1 VSPFDFESLRA
12 EMAARPGGAHRY
24 QVEGLIIAIAL
35 GLPFEKSISA
45 ARYRRPV
52 LLFWYPPEHLCPY
65 PGLCFF
71 EAIRRKE
78 FNFSSSDSFSNER
91 EDFHSPVFVAHN
103 SHFGDLTAVLDQEID
118 IAPINPFF
126 PTMKVLKD
134 GKKPYFP
141 ASGNDLPGDV
151 LQSLLVG
158 QAHDAS
164 DAGEYQV
171 IFDTND
177 FASHDEPLLSLS

>member
-1 VSPFDFESLRA
+1 LDYPLKSRFLR
-12 EMAARPGGAHRY
+12 
-24 QVEGLIIAIAL
+24 LITDNQGFL
-35 GLPFEKSISA
+35 G
-45 ARYRRPV
+45 
-52 LLFWYPPEHLCPY
+52 YPREHLCPY

-71 EAIRRKE
+71 QTIRRKE
-78 FNFSSSDSFSNER
+78 FYFSSSDSFSNER

-103 SHFGDLTAVLDQEID
+103 SHFGDVTAVLDQEID

-126 PTMKVLKD
+126 PTMKALKD

-141 ASGNDLPGDV
+141 ASGYDLPGHV

-164 DAGEYQV
+164 DAREYQV
-171 IFDTND
+171 VFDTND
-177 FASHDEPLLSLS
+177 LASHDEPLSSLS